1 MRIRGTSVRGW
12 IPGEPLVQGETG
24 HSAQQTSNTTLRRFT
39 AMRYSY
45 LCLIDCIGGGC
56 CCVSSV
62 NSRSSKVGKVFGS
75 LPECTRLQNY
85 ICNISLRNQS
95 EQMYLLA
102 RFFFDEWNIDIWWKN
117 YWEIAWKNYDEIS
130 CLFEIKIKK
139 SAFTSSLILSNLQ
152 IIKRIH
158 IKLSRSKILLGFK
171 NN

>member
-1 MRIRGTSVRGW
+1 MVCVIMRIRGTSVRGW

-102 RFFFDEWNIDIWWKN
+102 RFFFDNETLIFGGRIIEKLH
-117 YWEIAWKNYDEIS
+117 EKIMMRHS
-130 CLFEIKIKK
+130 CLLELK
-139 SAFTSSLILSNLQ
+139 NQ
-152 IIKRIH
+152 
-158 IKLSRSKILLGFK
+158 LLFHP
-171 NN
+171 